1 MSIVADTNAGAT
13 GTAPGVDHV
22 LVIMT
27 DQQRADLSARE
38 GFAVDCTPTLDAL
51 ARDGRWFD
59 RAYTAAPLCVPARVS
74 MLTGRFPSA
83 TGVRENHGFD
93 RPHHA
98 GDLMELAAAAGH
110 RTAVIGKNHSHLT
123 PERVDHFS
131 GYGHF
136 GHQPPLT
143 DDSPAAR
150 FDAWLKDLGARV
162 ATEPAP
168 FDVEAQIPSRLV
180 DETIAWLDRD
190 AGPSTTW
197 LSFPEPHVPYQVP
210 EPYFSQY
217 TPETVPPPRT
227 GPYDAAA
234 MGLPWQWVR
243 RLGDHLGDSVPET
256 LARARANYV
265 GMLRLI
271 DDQVARLLDHLRS
284 TGRLERTLII
294 CLSDH
299 GEFAGEYG
307 LLRKGPELPE
317 VLTRIPMSFTGPGIP
332 AAADA
337 AAAHVSIVDVLPTIC
352 ELLGWPVPV
361 GVQGRSMVEVLRGDP
376 PAGEFDSVYAE
387 QGVGGLPMTDP
398 AVLERVGEGGTGD
411 VVATLCDVTQDG
423 AMRMIRSGRWKLLVP
438 VTGSP
443 RLYDLQSDPY
453 ELTDRYGEPELAAT
467 ALDLM
472 GHLARWTIR
481 ADDPLPIP
489 DGGHPRQRHPR
500 NYYWADEPGG
510 DPG

>member
-1 MSIVADTNAGAT
+1 
-13 GTAPGVDHV
+13 
-22 LVIMT
+22 
-27 DQQRADLSARE
+27 
-38 GFAVDCTPTLDAL
+38 
-51 ARDGRWFD
+51 
-59 RAYTAAPLCVPARVS
+59 

-93 RPHHA
+93 RPRHA
-98 GDLMELAAAAGH
+98 GDLMEVARAAGH

-150 FDAWLKDLGARV
+150 FDAWLKGLGARV

-168 FDVEAQIPSRLV
+168 FDVATQIPSRLV
-180 DETIAWLDRD
+180 DETIEWLGRD
-190 AGPSTTW
+190 SGPSTTW

-217 TPETVPPPRT
+217 TPENVPQPDT
-227 GPYDAAA
+227 GPQDADAL
-234 MGLPWQWVR
+234 GVPWQWVR
-243 RLGDHLGDSVPET
+243 RLGEHLGDSAPEA

-271 DDQVARLLDHLRS
+271 DDQIARLLGHLRD
-284 TGRLERTLII
+284 TGQLDRTMII

-317 VLTRIPMSFTGPGIP
+317 VLTRIPMSFTGPGITASSAP
-332 AAADA
+332 ST
-337 AAAHVSIVDVLPTIC
+337 AHVSIVDVFPTIC
-352 ELLGWPVPV
+352 EAMGWPVPA
-361 GVQGRSMVEVLRGDP
+361 GVQGRSLVEVLLGRP

-387 QGVGGLPMTDP
+387 QGIGGLPITDP
-398 AVLERVGEGGTGD
+398 AVLERVGDGGTGA

-423 AMRMIRSGRWKLLVP
+423 AMRMVRAGRWKLLVP
-438 VTGSP
+438 VTQPP
-443 RLYDLQSDPY
+443 RLYDLETDPY
-453 ELTDRYGEPELAAT
+453 ELTNRYGEPELIGT
-467 ALDLM
+467 ALELM
-472 GHLARWTIR
+472 ETLARWTIR

-489 DGGHPRQRHPR
+489 DDGYPRQRHAR
-500 NYYWADEPGG
+500 NYYWARDHDQVGGVPG
-510 DPG
+510 

>member
-1 MSIVADTNAGAT
+1 MADTADEDLGPS
-13 GTAPGVDHV
+13 PGIDHV

-51 ARDGRWFD
+51 ARGGCWFD

-93 RPHHA
+93 RPRHT
-98 GDLMELAAAAGH
+98 GDLMDLARAAGH

-143 DDSPAAR
+143 DDSSAAR
-150 FDAWLKDLGARV
+150 FDAWLKTLGARV

-168 FDVEAQIPSRLV
+168 HDVAAQIPSRLV
-180 DETIAWLDRD
+180 DEAIDWFAAD

-217 TPETVPPPRT
+217 TPDNVPPPET
-227 GPYDAAA
+227 GPQDAEA
-234 MGLPWQWVR
+234 MGVPWQWVR
-243 RLGDHLGDSVPET
+243 RLGDHLGDSAPEA

-284 TGRLERTLII
+284 SGQLDRTLII

-317 VLTRIPMSFTGPGIP
+317 VLARIPMSFTGPGVMAVSEP
-332 AAADA
+332 S
-337 AAAHVSIVDVLPTIC
+337 AAHVSIVDVLPTIC
-352 ELLGWPVPV
+352 ELMHWPVPT
-361 GVQGRSMVEVLRGDP
+361 GVQGRSLVEVLEGVP
-376 PAGEFDSVYAE
+376 PDGEFDAAYVE
-387 QGVGGLPMTDP
+387 QGIGGLPITDP
-398 AVLERVGEGGTGD
+398 VVLDRVGDGGTGD

-423 AMRMIRSGRWKLLVP
+423 AMRMVRSGRWKLLVP
-438 VTGSP
+438 VTERP
-443 RLYDLQSDPY
+443 RLYDLESDPY
-453 ELTDRYGEPELAAT
+453 ELTDRYGDPELVDI
-467 ALDLM
+467 ALAM
-472 GHLARWTIR
+472 MERLARWTIR

-489 DGGHPRQRHPR
+489 DGGHPRQRHRR
-500 NYYWADEPGG
+500 NYYWAHEHDRSGG
-510 DPG
+510 GHA